1 VYTRNQ
7 LQHCGLKKGDC
18 CCADRKELKVARWVQ
33 IKEMEEK
40 GTAVEDRRATAE
52 EQRAAIEERR
62 VAVEE
67 VTKRV
72 GQEQRIM
79 FMDPSSPG

>member
-1 VYTRNQ
+1 
-7 LQHCGLKKGDC
+7 
-18 CCADRKELKVARWVQ
+18 
-33 IKEMEEK
+33 MEEK
-40 GTAVEDRRATAE
+40 GTAAEDRRATAE